1 MLLAAGD
8 SSVFLQ
14 YAVSFFGLSIPF
26 IVIAVLPVIWVHYR
40 GKARKKKLPEN
51 DFAAEAG
58 MEELPEKSQLM
69 PPLSAT
75 ERLQVI
81 KKCRK
86 ELSGSKARYV
96 ALKYDYISLQRKAT
110 GLYSTS
116 PDKKNKSM
124 ENFEEKIA
132 AYEKQITGLQGKIE
146 MLETIPPPGQNEA
159 HYLRELLAE
168 KEKEI
173 QALRSSASPV
183 QEMQADDTASE
194 FNQGTINEQQQEITR
209 LKKLVDEQAHISD
222 MLDESRQ
229 QIGFLQNQLE
239 QRVKANKIMEQKVA
253 TAAEEVNQAQ
263 SLFHAAEKKMFEVES
278 ELKSK
283 QTEIEQLNRLVSTK
297 ESDLQ
302 RLQEEINFKSDQL
315 LVIENSFNEIRRQ
328 NELLN
333 ASVADNQD
341 VISSLR
347 EQLAGERNQNENLNV
362 KLSKNSQILH
372 RFYREL
378 ESSVE
383 GLQAAE
389 KEKLAEIA

>member
-14 YAVSFFGLSIPF
+14 YAVSFFGISIPF
-26 IVIAVLPVIWVHYR
+26 ILIAVLPVIWLHYR
-40 GKARKKKLPEN
+40 TKARRKKASEN
-51 DFAAEAG
+51 NQLTETGTA
-58 MEELPEKSQLM
+58 ELPEKSELM
-69 PPLSAT
+69 PPLSIAD
-75 ERLQVI
+75 RRRVI

-86 ELSGSKARYV
+86 ELSGSKAKYV
-96 ALKYDYISLQRKAT
+96 ALKYDYSSLQRKAT
-110 GLYSTS
+110 GVYCTS
-116 PDKKNKSM
+116 PDKKKKSM

-132 AYEKQITGLQGKIE
+132 VYEKQITELQTKIE
-146 MLETIPPPGQNEA
+146 MLETIPPPEHNEA

-173 QALRSSASPV
+173 QALRGSVVQV
-183 QEMQADDTASE
+183 QEMQTIDTGSE
-194 FNQGTINEQQQEITR
+194 VDQNLLNEQQQEINR
-209 LKKLVDEQAHISD
+209 LKAIIDDQAHIAD

-229 QIGFLQNQLE
+229 QTGFLQNQLE

-253 TAAEEVNQAQ
+253 TAAEEVDQAQ
-263 SLFHAAEKKMFEVES
+263 SLFHATEKKLFEVES

-283 QTEIEQLNRLVSTK
+283 QTEIEQQQRLINTK
-297 ESDLQ
+297 ENDLQ

-347 EQLAGERNQNENLNV
+347 DQLAAGRNQNENLKD
-362 KLSKNSQILH
+362 KLSKSRQILQ

-389 KEKLAEIA
+389 EEKLVEIA